1 MVRPPRRPVSRCPAN
16 LIWWAARCSRAG
28 AATEPRDLASQPGRF
43 LASRRQPATNCRAAA
58 RPHAFKAVFTVSLH
72 GELLRTDLRIHN
84 TGDEAFDFTAALHTY
99 IEVLDIGV
107 AKVRGLQG
115 LRYLDKVRWMCAALD
130 VRRLVACWGVA
141 AMTWGLPGRAQV
153 QDATNPPEATE
164 EREEVG
170 FEGPVDS
177 VYLGAKDYVELDVG
191 TGAAVAIAS
200 SGWEDVVVVRPAA
213 CLASLPGHAL
223 A

>member
-1 MVRPPRRPVSRCPAN
+1 M
-16 LIWWAARCSRAG
+16 
-28 AATEPRDLASQPGRF
+28 
-43 LASRRQPATNCRAAA
+43 
-58 RPHAFKAVFTVSLH
+58 
-72 GELLRTDLRIHN
+72 
-84 TGDEAFDFTAALHTY
+84 
-99 IEVLDIGV
+99 
-107 AKVRGLQG
+107 
-115 LRYLDKVRWMCAALD
+115 
-130 VRRLVACWGVA
+130 
-141 AMTWGLPGRAQV
+141 

-213 CLASLPGHAL
+213 FCMTGFPFRPDVSVIRKHCAARRHGG
-223 A
+223 